1 MVSLQARLYP
11 YDALAKN
18 VLEKIDMAR
27 EWFLVILFQHV
38 SLNVKSTN
46 NNQYINK
53 QERPNATSRAASDCR
68 PRALVIMPPGK
79 TRSHMRGFV
88 GAVLG
93 LPARQHFLMRSP
105 IGSYLHP

>member
-1 MVSLQARLYP
+1 MHGTHYEWLLGGDDPKIIIHSNQPERWRSAEITYGITDGSYRRI
-11 YDALAKN
+11 N
-18 VLEKIDMAR
+18 VLT
-27 EWFLVILFQHV
+27 V
-38 SLNVKSTN
+38 
-46 NNQYINK
+46 
-53 QERPNATSRAASDCR
+53 ERQSAAW

-88 GAVLG
+88 DAALG

>member
-1 MVSLQARLYP
+1 VSQ
-11 YDALAKN
+11 K
-18 VLEKIDMAR
+18 R
-27 EWFLVILFQHV
+27 EDHV
-38 SLNVKSTN
+38 SLRTAGDGS
-46 NNQYINK
+46 I
-53 QERPNATSRAASDCR
+53 SAARGKRCR
-68 PRALVIMPPGK
+68 PRPLVIMPPGK